1 MTASPLVL
9 VQFSSDPGNWHATT
23 GGVDIVSG
31 NTVSIKLADTTDV
44 GSWYV
49 TIVGVDEVTALP
61 PVLVNVS
68 TNPDT
73 PGLVVSPTSVV
84 SFTSPVGNGRAYI
97 LRSSVNGLSS
107 TTTFGIFVRT
117 AGGFRVGAVGERFEG
132 NPTFGW
138 TTTLNQF
145 IRTGAGG
152 GGPAPAL
159 QTTTSNVDVAGATA
173 PSAGQVLTASSST
186 AANWATPS
194 SGVPLTTNAPANV
207 TKSTADVGI
216 GTAAARDDHK
226 HDVST
231 ATAGA
236 TAPGDSASEGTATSL
251 ARSDHKH
258 SLPAF
263 GTSSGTFCQGND
275 SRLSDDRTASGVR
288 SATTVVS
295 IASAPAPS
303 AGQILTAS
311 SSTAAAWANPAT
323 PTLVERTPQQLMLV
337 EVFNSRTKAWLDGA
351 LLSQILPPNLQWIDE
366 TFSDTTTTRF
376 TTIEDYA
383 GDSISIS
390 SNTFT
395 ATLNTGSGGNVLY
408 YENTSDPVVMP
419 QVFVCVKISS
429 YTGTTGAYRGFY
441 VGIAKDI
448 SNFVSVCYEA
458 GAQNLFVQIR
468 VAGTTTSYTPTSVTY
483 SPGMQIGISI
493 TGDNITPWYRTSS
506 TTPWTKAVGADISSH
521 ISLKSVLVSETW
533 YPIFGS
539 SNPGTYL
546 NTNSLKEF
554 KAGRF
559 GGCGARDWT
568 AITNLDGSPYLVGS
582 TAYLTATLAGPF
594 GGIEGGTW
602 GVFTFNLETREVT
615 QIGLIMNQ
623 RSSKIQGDHAG
634 HIVYDSVT
642 GDQHVLIS
650 TWGDVNTAMPVIQY
664 QLINTSTHNFL
675 NPGTGSTASYVM
687 SGTTL
692 NVTVNPGG
700 DYDPYLVLN
709 GSTWYLAYVATAGGS
724 YNFWPALDSSSNLS
738 TWTNVGSDPS
748 ATRYEGTKIA
758 FLNST
763 YTVMAG
769 GQYGMKCWDLTM
781 APQGWVGVVSPGDGT
796 TQPHPQLV
804 PYLNSV
810 LMITFDQILYPPV
823 SGDVFSWGSL
833 RTFQSTRYL

>member
-1 MTASPLVL
+1 
-9 VQFSSDPGNWHATT
+9 
-23 GGVDIVSG
+23 
-31 NTVSIKLADTTDV
+31 
-44 GSWYV
+44 
-49 TIVGVDEVTALP
+49 
-61 PVLVNVS
+61 
-68 TNPDT
+68 
-73 PGLVVSPTSVV
+73 
-84 SFTSPVGNGRAYI
+84 
-97 LRSSVNGLSS
+97 
-107 TTTFGIFVRT
+107 
-117 AGGFRVGAVGERFEG
+117 
-132 NPTFGW
+132 
-138 TTTLNQF
+138 
-145 IRTGAGG
+145 
-152 GGPAPAL
+152 
-159 QTTTSNVDVAGATA
+159 
-173 PSAGQVLTASSST
+173 
-186 AANWATPS
+186 
-194 SGVPLTTNAPANV
+194 
-207 TKSTADVGI
+207 
-216 GTAAARDDHK
+216 
-226 HDVST
+226 
-231 ATAGA
+231 
-236 TAPGDSASEGTATSL
+236 
-251 ARSDHKH
+251 
-258 SLPAF
+258 
-263 GTSSGTFCQGND
+263 
-275 SRLSDDRTASGVR
+275 
-288 SATTVVS
+288 
-295 IASAPAPS
+295 
-303 AGQILTAS
+303 
-311 SSTAAAWANPAT
+311 
-323 PTLVERTPQQLMLV
+323 MLV